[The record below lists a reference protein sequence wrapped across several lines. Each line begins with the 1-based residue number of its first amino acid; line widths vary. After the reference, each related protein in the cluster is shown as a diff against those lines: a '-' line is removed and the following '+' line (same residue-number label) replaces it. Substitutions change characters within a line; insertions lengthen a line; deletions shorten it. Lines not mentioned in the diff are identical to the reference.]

1 MTTIPPAIADA
12 VQRVLPAVSTDR
24 KHPAALRCVLVEH
37 AGDVVRVVATDKL
50 RLAVCERPGDLLP
63 PGTRLLLDP
72 ETMAESSVDPGEFPA
87 YERFLAAPDGVARA
101 TIDGDVLV
109 DAIEQAT
116 DDDAPLRMGVVDGTV
131 VVGDGP
137 VHLDAGFAHDAAV
150 AAGPGPVTVEV
161 AGEVAPVAFRSTTGD
176 LTLVMPVRVATP
188 R

>member
-1 MTTIPPAIADA
+1 MTTIPSALADA
-12 VQRVLPAVSTDR
+12 VQHVRPAVSTDR
-24 KHPAALRCVLVEH
+24 KHPAALRCVLVER
-37 AGDVVRVVATDKL
+37 AGEVVRVVATDKH

-72 ETMAESSVDPGEFPA
+72 ETMAESSADPDEFPA
-87 YERFLAAPDGVARA
+87 YERFLAAPDDVARG
-101 TIDGDVLV
+101 TIDGSALV
-109 DAIEQAT
+109 DAIETAT
-116 DDDAPLRMGVVDGTV
+116 DDDGPLRIGIVAGEV

-161 AGEVAPVAFRSTTGD
+161 TADVAPVAFRSATGD
-176 LTLVMPVRVATP
+176 LTLVMPVRVATS